1 MINQNVLPFK
11 LEISDELLTPH
22 AGLVLAHEFHLGLKL
37 DKLIDENLPEPGS
50 GRGYKPSDFVMPLI
64 LSILGG
70 GRDLDDIKVI
80 KKDKALREAADL
92 KNVPAPCTFGDWLR
106 RTGKSKKAMDGLSR
120 VQKEMTRVML
130 EEGSCTEF
138 TLDAD
143 TTIIKAE
150 KADATKAYEGTV
162 GYQPMLGFLFE
173 NRWLIHEQFR
183 TGSASPAGGI
193 VEFIKECQEKMPEG
207 TRIANFRSD
216 SAAYNHDVTDFCAD
230 ENIFYAIGADW
241 DTAVKAA
248 YFAIPENAWKR
259 FTAPNSR
266 KRREVAETVHTF
278 NKGKTSF
285 MLIFVRDVEEQK
297 TLFDSDVR
305 GRAIISN
312 FPHEEKDAV
321 AVVNWYNERGT
332 AENFI
337 RELKHGAG
345 MLHVPCGQFEANAAY
360 FRIGALA
367 YNLFLM
373 QQAFAFPVELRS
385 STIATIRWHIY
396 QSAARLIRHAR
407 KIVLKVVA
415 DANVF
420 SIMENLRAA
429 ASRLAFT

>member
-1 MINQNVLPFK
+1 MINKNILPFK
-11 LEISDELLTPH
+11 LEISDEKLTPY

-37 DKLIDENLPEPGS
+37 NKLLNENLPGPRS
-50 GRGYKPSDFVMPLI
+50 GRGYLPSDFVLPLI

-80 KKDKALREAADL
+80 KKDWALREAAGL
-92 KNVPAPCTFGDWLR
+92 GNVPAPCTIGDWLR
-106 RTGKSKKAMDGLSR
+106 RTGKSKRSMESLSR

-130 EEGSCTEF
+130 EEGSRTDF

-143 TTIIKAE
+143 ATIIRAE

-173 NRWLIHEQFR
+173 NRWLIHDQFR
-183 TGSASPAGGI
+183 TGSASPNSGI
-193 VEFIKECQEKMPEG
+193 VDFIKECLSRMPEG

-216 SAAYNHDVTDFCAD
+216 SAAYNHEVTDFCQ
-230 ENIFYAIGADW
+230 EKGIFYAIGADW
-241 DTAVKAA
+241 DEAVKRA
-248 YFAIPENAWKR
+248 YFAIPEDSWMQ
-259 FTAPNSR
+259 FITPNSR
-266 KRREVAETVHTF
+266 REREVAETVHTF

-285 MLIFVRDVEEQK
+285 RLIFIRDVEEQK

-312 FPHEEKDAV
+312 FPQEEKDAV

-345 MLHVPCGQFEANAAY
+345 MLHVPCGQFDANAAY

-373 QQAFAFPVELRS
+373 QQAFAFPVELRN
-385 STIATIRWHIY
+385 STIATIRWRIY
-396 QSAARLIRHAR
+396 QSAARLVRHAR
-407 KIVLKVVA
+407 KLVLKVVA

-420 SIMENLRAA
+420 SIMERLRAA
-429 ASRLAFT
+429 SSRLAFT